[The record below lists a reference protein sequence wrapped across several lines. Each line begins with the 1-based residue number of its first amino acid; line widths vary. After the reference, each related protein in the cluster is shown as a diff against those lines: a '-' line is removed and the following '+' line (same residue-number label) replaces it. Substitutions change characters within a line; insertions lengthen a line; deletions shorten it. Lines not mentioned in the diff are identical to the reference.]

1 MSKANERIN
10 QLDSQMYLLTDF
22 IDENKEKYENNI
34 IEIKNLKEKV
44 HQQENEIK
52 ESKDPIEQ
60 QQKRIIGETQE
71 ENKNVFSK
79 QLLC

>member
-1 MSKANERIN
+1 
-10 QLDSQMYLLTDF
+10 MYLLTEF
-22 IDENKEKYENNI
+22 IDENKEKYEKNI

-60 QQKRIIGETQE
+60 QQKKIIGETQE
-71 ENKNVFSK
+71 ENENVFSK
-79 QLLC
+79 QLYVIKKRFKAH